1 MRTNPRHLR
10 LLPAALVA
18 IVVLLGACTG
28 QEQTKSFSR
37 TVEKEFLF
45 GCTTGG
51 DAKMEDGSYVQSDT
65 TDPAE
70 KEQIEEAKARMKAEV
85 PEIEAVCACTYDTLE
100 KDVEFDDLKKIT
112 NELERRPDDLPDS
125 LTKISDS
132 CADSEGESGSN

>member
-1 MRTNPRHLR
+1 VRSNPRHLR

-28 QEQTKSFSR
+28 QEQTKSYSR

-51 DAKMEDGSYVQSDT
+51 EARTDDGRFVQSDT

-70 KEQIEEAKARMKAEV
+70 KEQIDEAKERMKAEV
-85 PEIEAVCACTYDTLE
+85 PEIEAVCACTYDKLE

-112 NELERRPDDLPDS
+112 NDLERDPDELPDT
-125 LTKISDS
+125 LTTISES
-132 CADSEGESGSN
+132 CADSEGAGSSN